1 MKFSAIVEV
10 RRAWAAAGIAEREG
24 VTDADIRAF
33 ENRYGVRLPNDLAQ
47 YFKTVDGMNDGEYDD
62 HPMHFWPLS
71 KVRPVTAELSG
82 ADPVPYAGLFVFAD
96 YSLWAHGYAI
106 RLVDVRANDVAIVG
120 GAAPIWI
127 ASSFSE
133 FLLAYARQPESL
145 FGK

>member
-1 MKFSAIVEV
+1 MKFSAIVDV

-62 HPMHFWPLS
+62 HPIHFWPLS

-96 YSLWAHGYAI
+96 YSLWA
-106 RLVDVRANDVAIVG
+106 RVRHSTCRCKGQRCRDCRGSSADLDRQLLRRVSASLRSATGVL
-120 GAAPIWI
+120 IW
-127 ASSFSE
+127 
-133 FLLAYARQPESL
+133 
-145 FGK
+145 